1 MKALKMDR
9 LNSQKQKADDDASQK
24 PEKKPEG
31 PSFEDIVGMLDRL
44 KSEKQMKPTSSKVQ
58 FLPSFFWMY
67 KTGAIY
73 DWNVKS
79 GLEIRPRFWICRAL
93 ELFAWVFRKI

>member
-58 FLPSFFWMY
+58 FLPSFFECT
-67 KTGAIY
+67 K
-73 DWNVKS
+73 
-79 GLEIRPRFWICRAL
+79 LEQFTIEMLSQA
-93 ELFAWVFRKI
+93 